1 MGFYIDRSTDQKS
14 VTLVMDIDG
23 FDPADYPVLLLY
35 VNNNLLTTHVVDGT
49 ATING
54 TSYTTT
60 SGADDLLF
68 VDVDG
73 TYKFVVESET
83 INGGVDLY
91 LTSGVWKF
99 VLLNDAE
106 EPTDII
112 AGRVIDRDLMCC
124 VADKWADLSMGCN
137 KCPDAEVV
145 MKATKV
151 YMSAKAADFAA
162 QQNEFENAVCMYN
175 AAAYLC
181 DSACG
186 CGCS

>member
-83 INGGVDLY
+83 INGRVDLY